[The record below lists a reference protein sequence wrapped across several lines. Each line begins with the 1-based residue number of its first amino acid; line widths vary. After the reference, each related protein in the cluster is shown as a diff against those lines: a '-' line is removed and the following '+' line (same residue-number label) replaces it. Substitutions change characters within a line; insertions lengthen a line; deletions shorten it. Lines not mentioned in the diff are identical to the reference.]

1 MIRVVAVVDKGRV
14 VIPKEVRK
22 RLGLRKG
29 EQLLLVAVS
38 DDTIVLRK
46 LDVRKLLATIAREV
60 SEKGVPLEKIDLEVE
75 NEADRLIA
83 EKIKKQFQSEWAN

>member
-1 MIRVVAVVDKGRV
+1 MIRVVAVDDKGRV
-14 VIPKEVRK
+14 VIPKELRK
-22 RLGLRKG
+22 RLGLRRG

-75 NEADRLIA
+75 KEADRLA
-83 EKIKKQFQSEWAN
+83 TEKIKEILSGH

>member
-1 MIRVVAVVDKGRV
+1 MIRVVAVDDKGRV
-14 VIPKEVRK
+14 VIPKELRK
-22 RLGLRKG
+22 RLGLRRG

-75 NEADRLIA
+75 KEADSFIA
-83 EKIKKQFQSEWAN
+83 EKIKKQFQSE

>member
-1 MIRVVAVVDKGRV
+1 MIRVVAVDDKGRV

-38 DDTIVLRK
+38 SDTIVLRK
-46 LDVRKLLATIAREV
+46 LDVKKLLATIAREV

-75 NEADRLIA
+75 KEADRLA
-83 EKIKKQFQSEWAN
+83 SEKIEEILSGH

>member
-1 MIRVVAVVDKGRV
+1 MIRIVAVDDKGRV

-22 RLGLRKG
+22 RLSLHKG
-29 EQLLLVAVS
+29 ELLLLVAVG

-46 LDVRKLLATIAREV
+46 LDVKKLLATIAREV

-75 NEADRLIA
+75 KEADRLA
-83 EKIKKQFQSEWAN
+83 SEKIEEILSGH